1 MRELIKHILREE
13 VQLNEF
19 RVNRSS
25 LIHDLNM
32 MDFDPEEVK
41 EELERHIEWF
51 KSLPNE
57 MTLYRIIHADDESEI
72 DLKQPG
78 AHYSDNKR
86 ELIYNHT
93 HAAGHGEFK
102 YLITVKA
109 NKSLFDAQETI
120 SNNILYPNEMEISLR
135 NKGKGVKVISVDKL

>member
-1 MRELIKHILREE
+1 MRDLIKQILREE

-25 LIHDLNM
+25 LLHDLNM
-32 MDFDPEEVK
+32 MDLDPEEAK
-41 EELERHIEWF
+41 DELERHIEWF

-72 DLKQPG
+72 DFKQPG
-78 AHYSDNKR
+78 THYSDNKR
-86 ELIYNHT
+86 ELINNHT
-93 HAAGHGEFK
+93 HAAGYGEFK

-109 NKSLFDAQETI
+109 KKSLFDAQETI

-135 NKGKGVKVISVDKL
+135 NKGKGVKVISVEKL

>member
-1 MRELIKHILREE
+1 MRDLIKHILREE

-25 LIHDLNM
+25 LLHDLNM
-32 MDFDPEEVK
+32 MDLDPEEAK
-41 EELERHIEWF
+41 DELERHIEWF

-78 AHYSDNKR
+78 THYSDNKR
-86 ELIYNHT
+86 ELINNHT
-93 HAAGHGEFK
+93 HAAGYGEFK
-102 YLITVKA
+102 YLITVKVK
-109 NKSLFDAQETI
+109 KSLFDAQETI

-135 NKGKGVKVISVDKL
+135 NKGKGVKIISVDKL

>member
-1 MRELIKHILREE
+1 MRDLIKHILREE

-25 LIHDLNM
+25 LLHDLNM
-32 MDFDPEEVK
+32 MDLDPEEAK
-41 EELERHIEWF
+41 DELERHIEWF

-72 DLKQPG
+72 DLKQPVT
-78 AHYSDNKR
+78 HYSDNKR
-86 ELIYNHT
+86 ELINNHT
-93 HAAGHGEFK
+93 HAAGYGEFK

-109 NKSLFDAQETI
+109 KKSLFDAQETI

-135 NKGKGVKVISVDKL
+135 NKGKGVKIISVDKL